1 MAAQQLAASAK
12 NLVTVRQRESAT
24 EMRVTETEKRT
35 GTRTEIAKG
44 KGTGTEIM
52 TVTVIGTVNATA
64 TGIENATGGNPFVM
78 VRHDLIFTK
87 SSNVPIPNSCSRT

>member
-1 MAAQQLAASAK
+1 ML
-12 NLVTVRQRESAT
+12 
-24 EMRVTETEKRT
+24 
-35 GTRTEIAKG
+35 
-44 KGTGTEIM
+44 
-52 TVTVIGTVNATA
+52 TVIGTVTGIGTGKTETRKGTATVNATA